1 MSPVVK
7 NLLLGAAAVVMLALA
22 VYFFATRRPADA
34 QYPTEYTESTV
45 CLETKEE
52 FPVTSKITERAPFV
66 NPKTGRRTLYPWYFC
81 NNCQYR
87 FVPTAIPS
95 SDGEAPRLPIAPTC
109 PHCGAQSASSWDPS
123 SPSQAKPAGTA
134 PLPALPK

>member
-1 MSPVVK
+1 MSPIVK

-22 VYFFATRRPADA
+22 VYIYRTRPPADA
-34 QYPTEYTESTV
+34 QYPTECTVSTV

-52 FPVTSKITERAPFV
+52 VSVTSKMTERAPFV

-81 NNCQYR
+81 NNCKFR
-87 FVPTAIPS
+87 FVPTPIPS

-109 PHCGAQSASSWDPS
+109 PHCGAQSACSWDQS

-134 PLPALPK
+134 ELPKVPK